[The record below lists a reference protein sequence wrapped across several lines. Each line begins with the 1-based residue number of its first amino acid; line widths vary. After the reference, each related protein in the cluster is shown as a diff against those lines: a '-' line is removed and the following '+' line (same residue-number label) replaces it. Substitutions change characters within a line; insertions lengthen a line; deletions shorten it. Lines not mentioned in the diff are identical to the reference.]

1 MTPIRCMSSFAQE
14 LFDVLMNEKEKHKA
28 SMIICSSKLLL
39 SQLKAFLDKSMMEN
53 GQFSLQ
59 LEKTK
64 LLQIVKETVD
74 ILQGQA
80 SLRQISI
87 VFKPNCS
94 ETTLMLDPIRL

>member
-1 MTPIRCMSSFAQE
+1 
-14 LFDVLMNEKEKHKA
+14 
-28 SMIICSSKLLL
+28 
-39 SQLKAFLDKSMMEN
+39 
-53 GQFSLQ
+53 LQ